1 MELDVRWSNR
11 AEWEFDEILKYWNER
26 NGSQLYSLKLINLV
40 NESIEK
46 LTKFPESGQ
55 ATDNLFIRYKIVKDY
70 FLYYSFDETTLHI
83 VDVCDMRRNPKYIKS
98 LLR

>member
-1 MELDVRWSNR
+1 MELVVRWSNR

-26 NGSQLYSLKLINLV
+26 NGSQLYSLKLINLI
-40 NESIEK
+40 NASIEK
-46 LTKFPESGQ
+46 LTYFPESGK

-83 VDVCDMRRNPKYIKS
+83 VDVCDMRRNPEYIKS
-98 LLR
+98 LLS